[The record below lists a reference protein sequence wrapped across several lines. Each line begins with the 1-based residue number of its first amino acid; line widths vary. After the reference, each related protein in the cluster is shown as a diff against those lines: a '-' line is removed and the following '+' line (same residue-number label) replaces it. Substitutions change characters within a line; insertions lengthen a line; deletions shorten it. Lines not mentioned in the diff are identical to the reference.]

1 MGHGAPGVSE
11 LHASRRTLTGLWRL
25 GGLRRWIAYRR
36 RHRFGWFGSRIR
48 NDVRLAR
55 RVGRRWRFDRLGAVR
70 MQGWRGR
77 GGVVWH
83 VGFLVFFVV
92 CIRGEQ
98 GVCRLGFG
106 CARFFC
112 LLGGGGFGG
121 GFVGLSLIC

>member
-11 LHASRRTLTGLWRL
+11 LHASRRVLTGLWRL

-70 MQGWRGR
+70 MQGRRGR

-83 VGFLVFFVV
+83 VGFLVFLWSVFK
-92 CIRGEQ
+92 GSK
-98 GVCRLGFG
+98 G
-106 CARFFC
+106 CAGWVLVAPGFFAC
-112 LLGGGGFGG
+112 SAVVVLVVVLLAFP
-121 GFVGLSLIC
+121 